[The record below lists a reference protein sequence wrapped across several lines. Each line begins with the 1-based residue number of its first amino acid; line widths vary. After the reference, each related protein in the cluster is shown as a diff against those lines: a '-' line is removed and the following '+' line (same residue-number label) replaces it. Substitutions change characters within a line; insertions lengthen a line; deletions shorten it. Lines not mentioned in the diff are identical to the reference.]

1 MMISRV
7 LGRVELEG
15 EPSLG
20 DAESRPAAGV
30 LEDGVAVK
38 TGAAFQHHKPEAAA
52 VFFSPQNSVTILTGG
67 TKEKKSTQA
76 GWLLA
81 HLLSMFNRTLFGL
94 DGLYALLK
102 ESSTCSSVE
111 DTTLNSVPSN
121 LYKYIIIQLVN
132 FFRF

>member
-15 EPSLG
+15 EPSLS

-52 VFFSPQNSVTILTGG
+52 VFYV
-67 TKEKKSTQA
+67 
-76 GWLLA
+76 
-81 HLLSMFNRTLFGL
+81 
-94 DGLYALLK
+94 
-102 ESSTCSSVE
+102 
-111 DTTLNSVPSN
+111 
-121 LYKYIIIQLVN
+121 
-132 FFRF
+132 

>member
-52 VFFSPQNSVTILTGG
+52 VFFP
-67 TKEKKSTQA
+67 TKFSDYFNWRDKRKKINTSWMAACT
-76 GWLLA
+76 
-81 HLLSMFNRTLFGL
+81 
-94 DGLYALLK
+94 
-102 ESSTCSSVE
+102 
-111 DTTLNSVPSN
+111 P
-121 LYKYIIIQLVN
+121 LVDV
-132 FFRF
+132 